1 MNTKLMALISILL
14 IGLVAVPQSNT
25 TTIANDIQL
34 TIYTYESLL
43 AYPEYDFL
51 GAYANHRG
59 ISRDSIQVVYKSDAN
74 TIITQA
80 VLEKDDPQADVLIGI
95 DNALIHIAKEHD
107 ILEPYSPPEL
117 INISSDLIDNLDP
130 DHYVVPYDYGIIA
143 LWYDSTRIN
152 SSTVPTINN
161 LTLDS
166 ILELDLHKNLI
177 VQNPTLSSPGLGF
190 LLWTIAVYGDPEQ
203 NIDGLLNSDWRDWW
217 SEASSDLRIASSW
230 GSAYEIWT
238 NEAENRPIMISYGSS
253 PAYGACLFNDTA
265 DIAIVTHENQ
275 QKNAW
280 LQIEGIGLVK
290 DAPHKTE
297 AQQFINWFLS
307 TEVQNNIA
315 TSNWMYPANSQA
327 DIPECFAETAIKPD
341 SVDNILNSLIP
352 TAKLSANIEQWKDEW
367 EEIIIQGTAGINFSA
382 YLFVLAGIIITTTII
397 RPKSRKPS
405 N

>member
-14 IGLVAVPQSNT
+14 IGLVVVPKSNNAT
-25 TTIANDIQL
+25 ANDIQL

-43 AYPEYDFL
+43 AYPEYDFV
-51 GAYANHRG
+51 GAYANYSG
-59 ISRDSIQVVYKSDAN
+59 IPRDNIQIVYKSDAN

-95 DNALIHIAKEHD
+95 DNALIHIAKEHK

-117 INISSDLIDNLDP
+117 TNISSDLISNLDP
-130 DHYVVPYDYGIIA
+130 EHYVVPYDYGIIA

-203 NIDGLLNSDWRDWW
+203 DIEGLLNSDWRDWW
-217 SEASSDLRIASSW
+217 REASSDLRIASSW

-253 PAYGACLFNDTA
+253 PAYGACLFNDTG
-265 DIAIVTHENQ
+265 DIAVVTHEQ
-275 QKNAW
+275 QQRNAW
-280 LQIEGIGLVK
+280 LQIEGIGLVNN
-290 DAPHKTE
+290 APHKTE
-297 AQQFINWFLS
+297 AQRFINWFLS
-307 TEVQNNIA
+307 KEVQDNVA
-315 TSNWMYPANSQA
+315 TSNWMYPASSQA
-327 DIPECFAETAIKPD
+327 DIPECFAETAINPD
-341 SVDNILNSLIP
+341 SIDNILNSLIP
-352 TAKLSANIEQWKDEW
+352 TDILSENLNRWKDEW